1 MPLREW
7 RRSYPFKGNRVDL
20 EVKQL
25 SYQNSPR
32 GADGKLRLRTNPMT
46 SYHSQLVNYQ
56 AEGDYYEQGYIGSA
70 DSKHL
75 WKFSSLADRAHQIA
89 YGRLRGK
96 LYKGNAALGVT
107 FAQLRQSRDMI
118 EARSNLIASSA
129 EHLSSLA
136 SRKKVTR
143 KLANSYLETIFGWQP
158 LFADIHASCMTV
170 IQKADSVE
178 YVRASGTVNLDVTE
192 RGRWDSEVQAQS
204 HYSGFMRVSIGGQVV
219 IANPNKWLLER
230 AGLINPLAVAWDM
243 VPFSFLVNMISNT
256 GSLVNQISDF
266 YGLTFR
272 EAFTNY
278 KQPLMIS
285 RQTRLVNGKGSIRS
299 LVRNVES
306 QRYYGLYAPD
316 IKLSFRMPEF
326 SWSTAAMA
334 ASLAVQQSTK
344 AIRIVSR
351 VLAGTKYRHTY
362 TE

>member
-1 MPLREW
+1 MPTREW
-7 RRSYPFKGNRVDL
+7 RRSYPYDDNRVDL
-20 EVKQL
+20 EIKQL
-25 SYQNSPR
+25 SYANSPR
-32 GADGKLRLRTNPMT
+32 GPDGKLRFRTNPMT
-46 SYHSQLVNYQ
+46 SYHSQLVSYQ
-56 AEGDYYEQGYIGSA
+56 AEGSYHKPGFIGSA
-70 DSKHL
+70 THKHL
-75 WKFSSLADRAHQIA
+75 WKFAPLAERAHQIA

-143 KLANSYLETIFGWQP
+143 RLANSYLETIFGWQP
-158 LFADIHASCMTV
+158 LINDIHASCMTV
-170 IQKADSVE
+170 IQGADSVE
-178 YVRASGTVNLDVTE
+178 YVRSSGRVLIDVTE
-192 RGRWDSEVQAQS
+192 RGRWDNQVQAQS
-204 HYSGFMRVSIGGQVV
+204 SYSGFMRVSLGGQVM
-219 IANPNKWLLER
+219 ITNPNKWLLER

-272 EAFTNY
+272 EAFTAY

-285 RQTRLVNGKGSIRS
+285 QQTRRVDGKGSERS
-299 LVRNVES
+299 LVRNIES
-306 QRYYGLYAPD
+306 QRYFGLYAPD

-351 VLAGTKYRHTY
+351 VLAGTKYRHVY